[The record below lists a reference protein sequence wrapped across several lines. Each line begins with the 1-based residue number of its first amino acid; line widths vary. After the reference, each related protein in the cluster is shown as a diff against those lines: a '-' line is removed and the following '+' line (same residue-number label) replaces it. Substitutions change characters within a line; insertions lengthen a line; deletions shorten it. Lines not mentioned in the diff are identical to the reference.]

1 MTHKYNIL
9 GESSRRI
16 PMETLVFSG
25 NLFFRW
31 SANICH
37 RNNHEKGQTCLANRM
52 EYSTTHHRL
61 LSKSFHNVYNFIFFP
76 ANKYCEEYFDHVKC
90 HDFPHI
96 CLHLRDL
103 YHGRTYYFAMQNQAT
118 LAWYLHTTSII
129 LLLVSKD
136 LYTKC
141 GHMSIK
147 WGIQHLLRLE
157 ESIGIS

>member
-1 MTHKYNIL
+1 MRRDKLAWQIGWNIQL
-9 GESSRRI
+9 LTI
-16 PMETLVFSG
+16 V
-25 NLFFRW
+25 
-31 SANICH
+31 
-37 RNNHEKGQTCLANRM
+37 
-52 EYSTTHHRL
+52 YSV
-61 LSKSFHNVYNFIFFP
+61 SPFIMYTILYFP
-76 ANKYCEEYFDHVKC
+76 SIKYCEEYFDHVKC

-157 ESIGIS
+157 ESMGVNANSSNVWNSWGFPMAESYQRIPLMTWNIQNTCF